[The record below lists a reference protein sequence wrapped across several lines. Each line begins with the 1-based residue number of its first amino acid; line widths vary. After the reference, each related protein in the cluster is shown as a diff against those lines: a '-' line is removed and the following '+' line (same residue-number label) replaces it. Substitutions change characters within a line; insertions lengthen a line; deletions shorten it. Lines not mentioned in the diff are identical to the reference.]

1 MKVNGFKLSRNILN
15 MGILGKRRQSFCSRL
30 GLPSEYYYW
39 LAEYSPIIPQKR
51 VSPLDD
57 LGHSSFTSGL
67 RQFQR
72 RTYFFCKES
81 RAPID
86 VQLTKRINTVDVD
99 RAGLAGVLQHPGGRN
114 LINLKANSF
123 LVCKERLAAQP
134 MYFV

>member
-1 MKVNGFKLSRNILN
+1 MTPMIWGIVLSLVAYKTFSKKNIFF
-15 MGILGKRRQSFCSRL
+15 RQ
-30 GLPSEYYYW
+30 
-39 LAEYSPIIPQKR
+39 
-51 VSPLDD
+51 
-57 LGHSSFTSGL
+57 
-67 RQFQR
+67 
-72 RTYFFCKES
+72 ES